1 MIAEYTVKLPDVGEG
16 IAQAEIV
23 EWHVAIGDTISED
36 DVLVEV
42 MTDKATV
49 ELPSPVGGVITWFA
63 ANAGDMLAVGA
74 DLVKIDVTDTDT
86 DVTDTDTYNTDVTDT
101 DTYNTDVYDTD
112 RRAAATP
119 DTATP
124 DLAVGDAPGGEPA
137 TSAPMHLDVPATTE
151 AKVAVDSPVAAPAA
165 APAVRQRAHELGI
178 DLASITGTGPD
189 GRVVHRDLDTRLTK
203 AHVPPAAGATNRT
216 SKNPTSTATDIAT
229 VTDLRPTL
237 RGAHDVVAT
246 NDVVERIKIIGLRRN
261 IAERMQLSKARI
273 PHFTYVEEIDVTELE
288 HFRGQRND
296 QPNHAALKLTVLP
309 LLMRALVLAIGEYPQ
324 MNARFDDDA
333 GVVER
338 HTAVHLGIA
347 VQTPRGLMVPVVKN
361 AQARDIWDCA
371 AEVARLSEAAR
382 TSKVKIQDLVGSTI
396 TITSLG
402 ALGGIVSTPVINY
415 PEVAIVGVNKIVERP
430 TYCDG
435 VIVPRKIMN
444 LSSSFDHRIID
455 GVDAA
460 GFVQAI
466 RRLLETPALLFA
478 S

>member
-86 DVTDTDTYNTDVTDT
+86 YNTDVTDT
-101 DTYNTDVYDTD
+101 DVSDTD
-112 RRAAATP
+112 RRPA
-119 DTATP
+119 ATP
-124 DLAVGDAPGGEPA
+124 DLAVA
-137 TSAPMHLDVPATTE
+137 TAG
-151 AKVAVDSPVAAPAA
+151 AKVAVDSPVAVPAAVDAATPVRSAAVESPVGRPLA
-165 APAVRQRAHELGI
+165 APAVRQRAQELGI
-178 DLASITGTGPD
+178 DLASVTGTGPD
-189 GRVVHRDLDTRLTK
+189 GRVVHRDLDTWLTEVQ
-203 AHVPPAAGATNRT
+203 VPPAAGAANRS
-216 SKNPTSTATDIAT
+216 SKNPRSTATAT
-229 VTDLRPTL
+229 ELRPTL
-237 RGAHDVVAT
+237 GAGHDVGAT

-261 IAERMQLSKARI
+261 IAERMRLSKARI

-296 QPNHAALKLTVLP
+296 QPNRVALKLTVLP
-309 LLMRALVLAIGEYPQ
+309 LLMRAVVHAIGEYPQ

-347 VQTPRGLMVPVVKN
+347 VQTPRGLMVPVVRN
-361 AQARDIWDCA
+361 AQARDIWECA
-371 AEVARLSEAAR
+371 AEVARLSDAAR
-382 TSKVKIQDLVGSTI
+382 TAKVKIADLVGSTI

-415 PEVAIVGVNKIVERP
+415 PEVAIIGVNKIVERP
-430 TYCDG
+430 TYRDG
-435 VIVPRKIMN
+435 VLMPRKIMN

-455 GVDAA
+455 GIDAA

>member
-86 DVTDTDTYNTDVTDT
+86 DVTDTDTYNTDVT
-101 DTYNTDVYDTD
+101 DTD